1 MSRFVVN
8 EHGNKEAIL
17 LSIDEYSKLIA
28 YLEDLEDSLELK
40 RAIEED
46 AEFTE
51 YEEFVTTMKNQGK
64 L

>member
-8 EHGNKEAIL
+8 EQGNREAVL
-17 LSIDEYSKLIA
+17 LSMEEYSRLIA

-40 RAIEED
+40 QAMEKD
-46 AEFTE
+46 TEFTD
-51 YEEFVTTMKNQGK
+51 YDEFVTTMKNQGK